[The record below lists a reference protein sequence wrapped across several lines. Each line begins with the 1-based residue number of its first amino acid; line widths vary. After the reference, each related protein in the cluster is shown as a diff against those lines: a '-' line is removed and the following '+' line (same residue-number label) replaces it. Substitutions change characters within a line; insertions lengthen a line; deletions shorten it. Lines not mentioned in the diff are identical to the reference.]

1 MRNVLV
7 FFFVVRHA
15 FAAQIFPHPSSAAA
29 RRATERKKKRRRR
42 AVAQHPWLCCCSSL
56 QRLGRRVPL
65 APEQLEE
72 EKQLRSNWERTRAKA
87 FSTISKR
94 SLRRRGARGDGG
106 VQVFAPLFPLLAAA
120 AAAVLFFSL
129 FCCSSSLSSSP
140 SSPEENRAARA
151 ISFVAVVIAC
161 LNNKARPLSSRSP
174 GLSHYL
180 SLSVRPPHTQKKK
193 KNSYWKKGISQE
205 ELLKVAADVE
215 AAAWKLQADAGVA
228 LVGLDGT
235 LYDQVLDWTFYLGLA
250 PARFSALSGLDK
262 YFAMARG
269 TEGAG
274 ALDMSKFF
282 DTNYH
287 YMVPELDTATLTGEE
302 EKRKRERDGVFLVW
316 KLLFLGCAHPKRG
329 EKKKLNRKK
338 KWKKKKKTLLY
349 SRHPRLLDLPRPR
362 QARPGRHRQ
371 GRRRPH
377 PDRAQHPCR
386 PRQARRGHRH
396 ARQGRGRQGAR
407 PALRGGAQGAQGPG
421 RARGAD
427 ARADHGV
434 ADGQRP
440 ARGL

>member
-1 MRNVLV
+1 MV

-193 KNSYWKKGISQE
+193 KKQLLE
-205 ELLKVAADVE
+205 EGHLPGGAPQGRGRRRGRRLE
-215 AAAWKLQADAGVA
+215 APGRRRRRPRRPRRHA
-228 LVGLDGT
+228 LRPG
-235 LYDQVLDWTFYLGLA
+235 
-250 PARFSALSGLDK
+250 
-262 YFAMARG
+262 
-269 TEGAG
+269 
-274 ALDMSKFF
+274 
-282 DTNYH
+282 
-287 YMVPELDTATLTGEE
+287 
-302 EKRKRERDGVFLVW
+302 
-316 KLLFLGCAHPKRG
+316 
-329 EKKKLNRKK
+329 
-338 KWKKKKKTLLY
+338 
-349 SRHPRLLDLPRPR
+349 PRLDLLPRPR
-362 QARPGRHRQ
+362 ARALLGAVGPRQVLCDGARHR
-371 GRRRPH
+371 GRRR
-377 PDRAQHPCR
+377 
-386 PRQARRGHRH
+386 ARHVQVLRH
-396 ARQGRGRQGAR
+396 QLPLHGPGAR
-407 PALRGGAQGAQGPG
+407 HGD
-421 RARGAD
+421 AD
-427 ARADHGV
+427 W
-434 ADGQRP
+434 
-440 ARGL
+440 